1 MSVRPPNPVTIL
13 VVDDDE
19 GHCELIR
26 ACERSRLC
34 RMLDRFRAQRFGGRR
49 NLRRAAPQT
58 PVVVVHSGEAALD
71 YVHGRGLHAGRAA
84 AWPLLILLDINMPG
98 AINGLDV
105 LRQLKTDASTRNLPV
120 IMLTTTD
127 DPREIAR
134 CYELGCNIYVTKPV
148 DPTIFIDAIHR
159 LGLFIE
165 ITTLAPLVSEA
176 SP

>member
-1 MSVRPPNPVTIL
+1 MSVSPPNPVTIL

-26 ACERSRLC
+26 
-34 RMLDRFRAQRFGGRR
+34 R
-49 NLRRAAPQT
+49 NLRRVALRNPI
-58 PVVVVHSGEAALD
+58 VVVNSGEAALD
-71 YVHGRGLHAGRAA
+71 YVHGSGPYAGRAA

-105 LRQLKTDASTRNLPV
+105 LRQLKTDPSTRNLPV

-148 DPTIFIDAIHR
+148 DPAVFIDAIHR

-165 ITTLAPLVSEA
+165 ISTLAPLVSEA

>member
-19 GHCELIR
+19 GHCELI
-26 ACERSRLC
+26 
-34 RMLDRFRAQRFGGRR
+34 RR